1 MEGLKTMTIK
11 PATPARRQPRP
22 IGGFTITRMI
32 REHHPLMQS
41 TDGPNSIGAMIDEQL
56 HAHAQRGESIHS
68 LELHFEL
75 EQWEQVA
82 SEIYCGYVEDC

>member
-1 MEGLKTMTIK
+1 MTLKPSK
-11 PATPARRQPRP
+11 PARRQSRP

-32 REHHPLMQS
+32 REHHPLMES
-41 TDGPNSIGAMIDEQL
+41 TDGQINSIGALIDEQL

-68 LELHFEL
+68 LELQFEP

-82 SEIYCGYVEDC
+82 SEIYCGYVED